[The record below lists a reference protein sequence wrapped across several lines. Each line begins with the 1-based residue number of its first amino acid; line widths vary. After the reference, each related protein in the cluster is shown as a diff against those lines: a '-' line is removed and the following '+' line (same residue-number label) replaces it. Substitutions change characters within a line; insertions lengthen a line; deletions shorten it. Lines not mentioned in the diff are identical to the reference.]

1 MAALDLDCLARE
13 FADYELELSRAQLEQ
28 VQTYLRLLLRW
39 NERINLI
46 GLRDPRRIVRELFC
60 ESIYLTRITLLT
72 GRLLDIGSGAG
83 FPGVA
88 LKVAEPHLAVVL
100 LEPSHRKFAFLKEVV
115 RTLQLSDVLVVD
127 QRLADYSLSCEVSFD
142 VATTRAVAL
151 GKEFLRVVRSMLE
164 VGGKFVVFSSRRLV
178 GRVVNVNVGFDWA
191 EPRPIPHT
199 HGRMIVLG
207 VAK

>member
-1 MAALDLDCLARE
+1 MAALDLDCLARD

-39 NERINLI
+39 NERVNLT

-72 GRLLDIGSGAG
+72 GKLLDIGSGAG
-83 FPGVA
+83 FPGLA
-88 LKVAEPHLAVVL
+88 LKVAAPHLAVVL
-100 LEPSHRKFAFLKEVV
+100 LEPSHRKCAFLKEAV

-127 QRLADYSLSCEVSFD
+127 QRLADYSLSCEGLFE
-142 VATTRAVAL
+142 VATTRAVAI
-151 GKEFLRVVRSMLE
+151 GNRFVRDVRSMLE
-164 VGGKFVVFSSRRLV
+164 AGGKFVVFSSRGLV
-178 GRVVNVNVGFDWA
+178 GRVVHVNGGFYWA